1 MLIAG
6 RFFAGIGVGMISTM
20 IPLYQSE
27 TAPKWIRGVIIGAYQ
42 WAITIGLLLAAVVN
56 NTTKKAACSLGR
68 IRRLPSDHPA
78 VEAELAEIQT
88 SYNHEK
94 SLGEASWLDCF
105 RTPSAET
112 PQLSGV
118 NFIFTN
124 WHRALGTASG

>member
-20 IPLYQSE
+20 IPLYQSLSIS
-27 TAPKWIRGVIIGAYQ
+27 PK
-42 WAITIGLLLAAVVN
+42 LLPNGSELE
-56 NTTKKAACSLGR
+56 KAACSLGR

-105 RTPSAET
+105 RPPLLKRQYTGMAIQALQ
-112 PQLSGV
+112 QLSGV
-118 NFIFTN
+118 NFIFTI
-124 WHRALGTASG
+124 ALNASKILESQVAL